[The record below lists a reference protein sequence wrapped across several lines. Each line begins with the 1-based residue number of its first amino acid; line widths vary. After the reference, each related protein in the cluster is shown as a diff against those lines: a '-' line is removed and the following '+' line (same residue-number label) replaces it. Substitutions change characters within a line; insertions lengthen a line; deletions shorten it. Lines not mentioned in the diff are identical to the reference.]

1 MTNIAVFILSS
12 QVMWA
17 MDDLNKKW
25 IELLK
30 INYEKKFNKRI
41 KNSDFA
47 TYYNLEFSRSIT
59 SETAR
64 RWILGLTLPSAKILQ
79 EIGIWLDIDFSK
91 FLNDTPHIDWNF
103 FSNTLQIH
111 KHHPYY
117 VAPSRIWILINP
129 AYQE

>member
-12 QVMWA
+12 QVMWG

-79 EIGIWLDIDFSK
+79 EIGIWLDIDFSA

-103 FSNTLQIH
+103 FLE
-111 KHHPYY
+111 HP
-117 VAPSRIWILINP
+117 PDSQTSSILCSP
-129 AYQE
+129 PVEFEF